1 MLLLYKIIFIN
12 GIYDIICGLSILL
25 LPNTYYIANIH
36 PLVFNK
42 EYSNNPLLKR
52 LLAYWILTYGF
63 IRVSIIFPSIIIK
76 ILIALSYFIEA
87 YAFAY
92 EYILFKTTLYYKTLW
107 IVSSASLLGFLC
119 LFNI

>member
-1 MLLLYKIIFIN
+1 MLLYKIIFIN
-12 GIYDIICGLSILL
+12 GIISILL

-63 IRVSIIFPSIIIK
+63 IRVSIIIK
-76 ILIALSYFIEA
+76 IQSCFIIF
-87 YAFAY
+87 YRS
-92 EYILFKTTLYYKTLW
+92 IC
-107 IVSSASLLGFLC
+107 IC
-119 LFNI
+119 I